1 MELLP
6 GNMKRRRRFRH
17 RQAQIIKTLLNQQT
31 GMNRILH
38 LHGVLLP

>member
-6 GNMKRRRRFRH
+6 GDMESRRRFRH
-17 RQAQIIKTLLNQQT
+17 RQAQIVKTLLNQKT

-38 LHGVLLP
+38 LHGVLLS